1 MDWALATR
9 FQADKDLEVETGFRA
24 LPLDPS
30 LGGASTWAKA
40 GFDLTL
46 PFGQSRGI
54 EFQLSE
60 APVFGAKRG
69 ETVEDALAEGPMHFG
84 AIMGPWDAETGA
96 RWCWRS
102 MRCAKPR
109 DCRGSRTAATR
120 FWAAIPDS
128 ALSAQRPD
136 PL

>member
-69 ETVEDALAEGPMHFG
+69 ETVEDALAEGPIHFG
-84 AIMGPWDAETGA
+84 AIMGAVGCRDGREVVLALDALRQAE
-96 RWCWRS
+96 RL
-102 MRCAKPR
+102 
-109 DCRGSRTAATR
+109 SRIEDGR
-120 FWAAIPDS
+120 Y
-128 ALSAQRPD
+128 ALLGGNPG
-136 PL
+136 